1 MNEHPREQHLQS
13 LRGEAGRA
21 LRARAMRLASL
32 PILAASRDTGSRR
45 ETSPAPS
52 TSPGAATTRKGPM
65 GAGAVAGAAEVEA
78 PREERTVR
86 ALAKEI
92 KRLLT
97 EDRRRGLGVGG

>member
-1 MNEHPREQHLQS
+1 MNEHPRGQHLQS
-13 LRGEAGRA
+13 LKAEAGQA

-32 PILAASRDTGSRR
+32 PNLAPSRDTGSRR

-52 TSPGAATTRKGPM
+52 SSPGAATARRRPI
-65 GAGAVAGAAEVEA
+65 GADAAAGAAEVEA